1 MMASHFLVIKTIKNT
16 RSNLW
21 NWIELQAWRSVGLGV
36 DTVAAVG
43 CNEDF
48 DAADAHNEGCIAAGG
63 NYDEHP
69 VEGLAGNVAAGVD
82 TAIQCAAAAVGD
94 NIAVAEESGEPEQLV
109 VVAMDDTQTAAEVDW
124 LEDIVVVAV
133 DNGLA
138 VVLGAQQQQVLQI
151 DVVSTNLKSSN
162 WRRPT
167 ERKTKPRHISDSW
180 NDV

>member
-36 DTVAAVG
+36 DTVAAAG

-48 DAADAHNEGCIAAGG
+48 DDGRNEGCIAAGG

-69 VEGLAGNVAAGVD
+69 VEGLAGNVAAVVD
-82 TAIQCAAAAVGD
+82 TAIQRAAAAVGD

-109 VVAMDDTQTAAEVDW
+109 VVAMDDTQTAVEVDW
-124 LEDIVVVAV
+124 LEDIVVVV
-133 DNGLA
+133 VGNGLA
-138 VVLGAQQQQVLQI
+138 VVLGAQQQVVLQI

>member
-36 DTVAAVG
+36 DTVAAAG

-48 DAADAHNEGCIAAGG
+48 DDGRNEGCIAAGG
-63 NYDEHP
+63 NYVEHP
-69 VEGLAGNVAAGVD
+69 VEGLAGNVAAAVGVD
-82 TAIQCAAAAVGD
+82 TAIQCAAAAAVGD

-138 VVLGAQQQQVLQI
+138 VVLGAQQQQVL
-151 DVVSTNLKSSN
+151 
-162 WRRPT
+162 
-167 ERKTKPRHISDSW
+167 
-180 NDV
+180 